1 MDFLT
6 GYEKVHSIIGS
17 IVVTVGGLVMI
28 GLAIHLLR
36 APKRKGSVEGTVDSY
51 DPTNKTV
58 NVSYKVGNDTYFLT
72 SQGSM
77 GKGSRVLVL
86 YEETNPA
93 NARLSTQISNKT
105 LALILL
111 AIAIVVM
118 ALTYVSTYFVFKSKQ
133 YATIAGG
140 LDLASQVTGM
150 LRN

>member
-1 MDFLT
+1 
-6 GYEKVHSIIGS
+6 
-17 IVVTVGGLVMI
+17 
-28 GLAIHLLR
+28 
-36 APKRKGSVEGTVDSY
+36 
-51 DPTNKTV
+51 
-58 NVSYKVGNDTYFLT
+58 
-72 SQGSM
+72 M